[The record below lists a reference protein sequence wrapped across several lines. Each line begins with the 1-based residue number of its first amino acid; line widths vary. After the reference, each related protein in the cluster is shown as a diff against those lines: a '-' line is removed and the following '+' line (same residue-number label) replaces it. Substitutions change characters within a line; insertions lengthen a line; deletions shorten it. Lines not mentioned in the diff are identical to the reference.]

1 MRTRYLL
8 PLLLLLG
15 CATRTDMLNMWA
27 DPDYPTGP
35 VKTLLVVALIP
46 DLESR
51 QVWEEGFIESLEK
64 NHVEATPSYMV
75 APYISPDSLDLM
87 NICERAGC
95 EGFMVILRHDPEL
108 RTIYVPGY
116 ITTDIRE
123 APAGLPAPHP
133 NYAAYEQTLCE
144 PRRWIVTRRYHPGWA
159 RQELALRCD
168 VDVWMREGERMVWTG
183 TSEVIDPVS
192 DQHAAYRISDR
203 VVFELSRQGIV
214 PAGL

>member
-1 MRTRYLL
+1 MRTRHLL

-15 CATRTDMLNMWA
+15 CATRTEMVNMWV
-27 DPDYPTGP
+27 DPDYPMGP
-35 VKTLLVVALIP
+35 VKKMLVVALVP

-64 NHVEATPSYMV
+64 NHVKATPSHMV

-95 EGFMVILRHDPEL
+95 DGFMVILRHDPEV
-108 RTIYVPGY
+108 RTVYVPGY
-116 ITTDIRE
+116 ITTTVRE
-123 APAGLPAPHP
+123 APQRYHLD
-133 NYAAYEQTLCE
+133 YAVYAQTLCE
-144 PRRWIVTRRYHPGWA
+144 RRSWIVTREFHPGWA
-159 RQELALRCD
+159 REELALRCD
-168 VDVWMREGERMVWTG
+168 VDVWMREGECMVWSG

-192 DQHAAYRISDR
+192 DQHAAYRLSDL
-203 VVFELSRQGIV
+203 VVFELSRTGIV